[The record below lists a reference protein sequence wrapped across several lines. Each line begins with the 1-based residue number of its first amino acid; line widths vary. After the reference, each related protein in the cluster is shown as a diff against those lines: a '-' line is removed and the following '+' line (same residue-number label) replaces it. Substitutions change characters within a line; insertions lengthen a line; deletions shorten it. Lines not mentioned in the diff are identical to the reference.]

1 MTMPYTKIPLEKL
14 DEVRTV
20 LHANLKTRT
29 EATGYRYKIRTF
41 YFGKRSGSNRQYT
54 LKRDATAAKIAIYEK
69 NGPGYRSGSFDLAY
83 YI

>member
-41 YFGKRSGSNRQYT
+41 YFGKRSG
-54 LKRDATAAKIAIYEK
+54 
-69 NGPGYRSGSFDLAY
+69 
-83 YI
+83 